1 MSTCNHDDLLELAR
15 GDLAP
20 EKAAEVESHAAEC
33 ASCTHELGWLRT
45 ERALFRA
52 RAPEPAAHVWQAVE
66 RRVVI
71 AREEKRA
78 RRHRWM
84 QVGSGAMVFAA
95 AAAFLVAL
103 WGHGL
108 QEPVSQQAQ
117 PASSTQ
123 PAPTAEPDTTDYTA
137 ANEALDAAELQY
149 QTTIMELAVA
159 YRDERD
165 RRDPEEVRSTDDEL
179 RRLRKQLR
187 AERAAAQDDVWA
199 RRRVLRTYS
208 AYVRTMQ
215 AMVQPHPEVSQ

>member
-1 MSTCNHDDLLELAR
+1 MSACNHDDLLELAR
-15 GDLAP
+15 GELAP

-33 ASCTHELGWLRT
+33 ASCTRELGWLRT

-52 RAPEPAAHVWQAVE
+52 RTAEPAAHVWQAVE
-66 RRVVI
+66 RRIVI
-71 AREEKRA
+71 AREEKRV
-78 RRHRWM
+78 RRQRWM

-103 WGHGL
+103 WGHGMP
-108 QEPVSQQAQ
+108 EPVTQQQ

-123 PAPTAEPDTTDYTA
+123 PAPPQADDPTDYTA
-137 ANEALDAAELQY
+137 ANQALDAAELQY
-149 QTTIMELAVA
+149 QTVIKELAVA
-159 YRDERD
+159 YREERD
-165 RRDPEEVRSTDDEL
+165 RRDPEDVLRLDEEL
-179 RRLRKQLR
+179 RSLRKQLR

>member
-1 MSTCNHDDLLELAR
+1 MSACNHDDLLELAR
-15 GDLAP
+15 GELAP
-20 EKAAEVESHAAEC
+20 DKAAEVESHAAEC
-33 ASCTHELGWLRT
+33 PSCTRELGWLRT

-52 RAPEPAAHVWQAVE
+52 RTAEPAAHVWQAVE
-66 RRVVI
+66 RRIVI

-84 QVGSGAMVFAA
+84 QIGSGAMVFAA

-108 QEPVSQQAQ
+108 PQPVSQPQ

-123 PAPTAEPDTTDYTA
+123 PAPSQEDSTDYTA
-137 ANEALDAAELQY
+137 ANQALDAAELQY
-149 QTTIMELAVA
+149 QTTIKELAVA

-165 RRDPEEVRSTDDEL
+165 RRDPEEVLRLDDEL
-179 RRLRKQLR
+179 RRIGKQLR
-187 AERAAAQDDVWA
+187 AEKAAAQDDVWA

-215 AMVQPHPEVSQ
+215 AMVQPHPEVSP